1 MCQRL
6 ELLKPGLIQSSKG
19 SIQRLW
25 ALAARHC
32 SNRRSLSRPWT
43 RLWRNGQSAHGTECC
58 HSASLWR
65 STDITLVLRRQTFWN
80 ASSTGRCRSKKAW
93 SPPRISRCFIL
104 PKLCKERGASSCG
117 ICVTHIRHLVKMA
130 GHRAGPAHE
139 GRILVSDT
147 TRSRT
152 GLFAAAA
159 GAVIFLTVLASPV
172 WSLDAAPDSAS
183 TRIRAREL
191 GIKLGQLEPG
201 PLNAITDVPGV
212 KVGQVTLSR
221 GDGPLHPGEGP
232 IRTGVTVIVPRDDVW
247 HKKVPAGAFVLNG
260 TGEMTGLAWVAES
273 GFLEYPIALTNTLN
287 VPRVANGVMNWM
299 IRQYPGVGITD
310 DTLTPVVAECDDG
323 RLNDIQGRHVSE
335 TDVMQALDK
344 ASSGP
349 VVEGSVGAGTGMISY
364 GFKGGIGT
372 ASRRLPDANG
382 GFTVGVLV
390 NANHGRRAEL
400 LMRGAPIGQMY
411 DAETSPLSLLPDRR
425 QESFPALDKRTA
437 GNAEGSII
445 IIIATDAPLDSRQ
458 LTRLGKRAA
467 LGLARTGSTV
477 RHGSGDFMLAFST
490 GNVIP
495 HYPVE
500 QTFALAQMA
509 DTHLNPVITATVEA
523 TEEAILNALTGATT
537 VIGRDGHR
545 ADAISI
551 PRLRALLS
559 PSKAIRP

>member
-1 MCQRL
+1 M
-6 ELLKPGLIQSSKG
+6 SDT
-19 SIQRLW
+19 
-25 ALAARHC
+25 
-32 SNRRSLSRPWT
+32 NR
-43 RLWRNGQSAHGTECC
+43 
-58 HSASLWR
+58 
-65 STDITLVLRRQTFWN
+65 
-80 ASSTGRCRSKKAW
+80 
-93 SPPRISRCFIL
+93 PRIHHFVAAC
-104 PKLCKERGASSCG
+104 
-117 ICVTHIRHLVKMA
+117 
-130 GHRAGPAHE
+130 
-139 GRILVSDT
+139 
-147 TRSRT
+147 
-152 GLFAAAA
+152 AAAL
-159 GAVIFLTVLASPV
+159 LTALASPV
-172 WSLDAAPDSAS
+172 WSLEASVDAAES
-183 TRIRAREL
+183 RVRAREL
-191 GIKLGQLEPG
+191 GMKFGQLQPG

-221 GDGPLHPGEGP
+221 GEGPLKPGTGP
-232 IRTGVTVIVPRDDVW
+232 VRTGVTVIVPRDDVW

-260 TGEMTGLAWVAES
+260 TGEMTGLAWISES

-287 VPRVANGVMNWM
+287 VPRVANGVISWM
-299 IRQYPGVGITD
+299 LQKYPGIGITD
-310 DTLTPVVAECDDG
+310 DTLTPVVAECDDS

-372 ASRRLPDANG
+372 ASRRLPESNG

-400 LMRGAPIGQMY
+400 VMGGIPVGQRY
-411 DAETSPLSLLPDRR
+411 DSEMPSSSLLPTTRP
-425 QESFPALDKRTA
+425 ENLFALGERTI

-445 IIIATDAPLDSRQ
+445 VIIATDAPLDSRQ

-467 LGLARTGSTV
+467 LGLARTGSTA

-495 HYPVE
+495 HYPAE
-500 QTFALAQMA
+500 PTFSLNQLA

-523 TEEAILNALTGATT
+523 TEEAILNALTSATT
-537 VIGRDGHR
+537 VVGRDGHR
-545 ADAISI
+545 AEAISL

-559 PSKAIRP
+559 PPPATQP